1 MDKMKNSGMSE
12 TMQTLTRKSA
22 CVMLSLLLLLSAVL
36 PVKAAAETASAKVV
50 RVGSFEDTFNYVNEK
65 GARKG
70 YGYELLE
77 TLSGYTGW
85 QFEYVTCDWSD
96 CFEKLKNGEV
106 DIIGGISYTEDR
118 TQEMLFSDESMG
130 VEKYYLYAD
139 LSRADISAS
148 DFKTLNGKKIG
159 VLMGTEPEVMLAEW
173 EEKYGLKT
181 EHVNISNN
189 EDVKQ
194 KLANHEIDCFV
205 SLEESFWAE
214 RGISTITRVGES
226 GIYYAINKNRPD
238 IKEELDDAMRALDE
252 AVPFYTADLYKRY
265 FSMDYTP
272 ILTGEEKAWLRKHG
286 AIRMGFLASDSGVST
301 YDPATGEFT
310 GVITDYIQFAAD
322 CLGNQELEFQLV
334 GYDSKEAEL
343 DALKSGEIDMIFHCD
358 QNPNLAEE
366 YHFACT
372 NTTWTSNLMAVTNK
386 QHFNENN
393 VNRIVVPQNKLSLKK
408 YLAFYY
414 PQWEIVDCD
423 TQEDAARLVK
433 DGQADCFVT
442 GISSENKYSKKYSF
456 YSVPLVNPVR
466 SCFAVNSGNRS
477 LLSILN
483 KTIKAMPVNM
493 LAGALAMYK
502 SSARKV
508 TLSDFIRDNFFKVML
523 ISSIAVAVVLL
534 TILMLLQKARKAEAA
549 ARKAASD
556 TQELNAKLQVAVE
569 KAESANRAKSTF
581 LSNMSHD
588 IRTPMNAI
596 IGFTTLAL
604 SNIDDTDR
612 VKDYLG
618 KTLASSN
625 HLLSLIN
632 DVLDMSRIESGKI
645 HLEEVEVNLS
655 DVLHDLKTIVS
666 GQIYAKQ
673 LELYM
678 DAMDVT
684 DEDVYCDK
692 TRLNQILLNLLS
704 NAIKFTPAGG
714 TVSVRVRQLAGK
726 VRGCGQYEFRIKD
739 NGIGMSQEFAQKIFE
754 PFERERTST
763 VSRIQGTGLGMA
775 ITKNIVDM
783 MGGTIEV
790 QTAQGKGTEFTVCVP
805 MRAQTEQRPVEKI
818 TELEGL
824 KALVVDDDFN
834 TCDSVTK
841 MLVKVGMRAE
851 WTLSGKEAVL
861 RARQSIEMSDVYHAY
876 IIDWRLP
883 DMNGI
888 EVTRQIRS
896 LHDDTPI
903 IILTAY
909 DWSDIEVEA
918 KAAGVTAFCAK
929 PMFMSDLRET
939 LMSALG
945 QKPADAVQ
953 RLLPEKNADFKGK
966 HILLVEDNELNREIA
981 QEILREYGFLVDSA
995 ENGAVAVEKVSTTAP
1010 GSYDL
1015 VLMDVQMPI
1024 MDGYTAT
1031 RKIRARRPK
1040 PLKSLRRHH
1049 GAGGRLGTQ
1058 RRRVGHHPP
1067 LQTLRKAQL
1076 QPCGGRR
1083 QPHEAHEHCH
1093 EAAVL
1098 SAVPAGLY

>member
-96 CFEKLKNGEV
+96 CFEKLKNGEI

-118 TQEMLFSDESMG
+118 TQEMLFSDEPMG

-301 YDPATGEFT
+301 FDPATGEFT

-393 VNRIVVPQNKLSLKK
+393 VNRIAVPQNKLSLKK

-508 TLSDFIRDNFFKVML
+508 TLSDFIKDNFFKVML

-918 KAAGVTAFCAK
+918 KAAGVTAFCSK

-945 QKPADAVQ
+945 QKSADAVQ
-953 RLLPEKNADFKGK
+953 GLLPEKNADFKGK

-981 QEILREYGFLVDSA
+981 QEILQEYGFLVDTA
-995 ENGAVAVEKVSTTAP
+995 ENGAVAVEKVSTAAP

-1031 RKIRARRPK
+1031 RKIRALDDPARAKLPILAMTANAFDEDRRNALESGMNGFLSK
-1040 PLKSLRRHH
+1040 PIVIDDLV
-1049 GAGGRLGTQ
+1049 Q
-1058 RRRVGHHPP
+1058 E
-1067 LQTLRKAQL
+1067 LRKIL
-1076 QPCGGRR
+1076 
-1083 QPHEAHEHCH
+1083 
-1093 EAAVL
+1093 
-1098 SAVPAGLY
+1098 

>member
-77 TLSGYTGW
+77 TLSGYAGW

-96 CFEKLKNGEV
+96 CFEKLKNGEI

-118 TQEMLFSDESMG
+118 TQEMLFSDEPMG

-301 YDPATGEFT
+301 FDPATGEFT

-343 DALKSGEIDMIFHCD
+343 DALKSGEIDMIFHFD
-358 QNPNLAEE
+358 QSPNLAEE

-372 NTTWTSNLMAVTNK
+372 NTTWTSNLMVVTN
-386 QHFNENN
+386 QQLFTENK
-393 VNRIVVPQNKLSLKK
+393 VNRVAVPQNKISLTR
-408 YLAFYY
+408 YLALYY

-423 TQEDAARLVK
+423 TQEDAIKLVK
-433 DGQADCFVT
+433 DGQADCFIT
-442 GISSENKYSKKYSF
+442 GVSSEEKYSKNHGF
-456 YSVPLVNPVR
+456 YSVLLPNPAK

-483 KTIKAMPVNM
+483 KTIKAMPTNM
-493 LAGALAMYK
+493 LTGSLAMYK
-502 SSARKV
+502 SSSRKV
-508 TLSDFIRDNFFKVML
+508 TLSDFIKDNFFMVL
-523 ISSIAVAVVLL
+523 LVSSIAVAAILL
-534 TILMLLQKARKAEAA
+534 TILKLLRKARKAEAA
-549 ARKAASD
+549 ARKAAND
-556 TQELNAKLQVAVE
+556 TQELNAKLQIAVE
-569 KAESANRAKSTF
+569 KAESANHAKSTF
-581 LSNMSHD
+581 LFNMSHD

-596 IGFTTLAL
+596 IGYA
-604 SNIDDTDR
+604 D
-612 VKDYLG
+612 
-618 KTLASSN
+618 LASR
-625 HLLSLIN
+625 HLDDPAKLKNYMENIQVCGQNLLMLLN
-632 DVLDMSRIESGKI
+632 NVLDLARIENDKTEMEYS
-645 HLEEVEVNLS
+645 VS
-655 DVLHDLKTIVS
+655 DIEKDFRNCVAMFRNQADSK
-666 GQIYAKQ
+666 GQTLTVTTQLQYPYIYADIPH
-673 LELYM
+673 LTEIC
-678 DAMDVT
+678 T
-684 DEDVYCDK
+684 
-692 TRLNQILLNLLS
+692 NLVS
-704 NAIKFTPAGG
+704 NAVKYTGAGG
-714 TVSVRVRQLAGK
+714 TIRCNVTQKSGEKEGWCDTVITVA
-726 VRGCGQYEFRIKD
+726 D
-739 NGIGMSQEFAQKIFE
+739 NGIGMSQEFQKHIFE

-763 VSRIQGTGLGMA
+763 VSKVEGSGIGMGIVKKLVGL
-775 ITKNIVDM
+775 
-783 MGGTIEV
+783 MGGTVEV
-790 QTAQGKGTEFTVCVP
+790 ESRIGVGSTFTVTIPCRIASEDETQAKRETNPSDQKCLCGTRILLTEDNDLNAEIAVELLQEEGCTVDRAKDGVECVD
-805 MRAQTEQRPVEKI
+805 MLEKAAYGTYQLILMDIQMPV
-818 TELEGL
+818 
-824 KALVVDDDFN
+824 
-834 TCDSVTK
+834 
-841 MLVKVGMRAE
+841 
-851 WTLSGKEAVL
+851 
-861 RARQSIEMSDVYHAY
+861 
-876 IIDWRLP
+876 
-883 DMNGI
+883 MNG
-888 EVTRQIRS
+888 
-896 LHDDTPI
+896 
-903 IILTAY
+903 Y
-909 DWSDIEVEA
+909 D
-918 KAAGVTAFCAK
+918 AA
-929 PMFMSDLRET
+929 
-939 LMSALG
+939 
-945 QKPADAVQ
+945 
-953 RLLPEKNADFKGK
+953 
-966 HILLVEDNELNREIA
+966 
-981 QEILREYGFLVDSA
+981 
-995 ENGAVAVEKVSTTAP
+995 
-1010 GSYDL
+1010 
-1015 VLMDVQMPI
+1015 
-1024 MDGYTAT
+1024 
-1031 RKIRARRPK
+1031 RKIRGLDDPQKANIPIIAMTANAFTEDRQVALDAGMNDHIAK
-1040 PLKSLRRHH
+1040 PINMNVL
-1049 GAGGRLGTQ
+1049 
-1058 RRRVGHHPP
+1058 VP
-1067 LQTLRKAQL
+1067 TLRKYL
-1076 QPCGGRR
+1076 
-1083 QPHEAHEHCH
+1083 
-1093 EAAVL
+1093 
-1098 SAVPAGLY
+1098 

>member
-96 CFEKLKNGEV
+96 CFEKLKNGEI

-118 TQEMLFSDESMG
+118 TQEMLFSDEPMG

-301 YDPATGEFT
+301 FDPATGEFT

-393 VNRIVVPQNKLSLKK
+393 VNRIAVPQNKLSLKK

-508 TLSDFIRDNFFKVML
+508 TLSDFIKDNFFKVML

-763 VSRIQGTGLGMA
+763 VSGIQGTGLGMA

-861 RARQSIEMSDVYHAY
+861 RARQSIEMSDAYHAY

-995 ENGAVAVEKVSTTAP
+995 ENGAVAVEKVSTAAP

-1031 RKIRARRPK
+1031 RKIRALDDPARAKLPILAMTANAFDEDRRNALESGMNGFLSK
-1040 PLKSLRRHH
+1040 PIVIDDLV
-1049 GAGGRLGTQ
+1049 Q
-1058 RRRVGHHPP
+1058 E
-1067 LQTLRKAQL
+1067 LRKIL
-1076 QPCGGRR
+1076 
-1083 QPHEAHEHCH
+1083 
-1093 EAAVL
+1093 
-1098 SAVPAGLY
+1098 

>member
-96 CFEKLKNGEV
+96 CFEKLKNGEI

-118 TQEMLFSDESMG
+118 TQEMLFSDEPMG

-148 DFKTLNGKKIG
+148 DFKTLNGQKIG
-159 VLMGTEPEVMLAEW
+159 VLMGTEPEVMLTEW
-173 EEKYGLKT
+173 EEKYVLET

-238 IKEELDDAMRALDE
+238 IKEELDDAMRALNE
-252 AVPFYTADLYKRY
+252 AAPFYTADLYKRY

-393 VNRIVVPQNKLSLKK
+393 VNRIAVPQNKLSLKK

-508 TLSDFIRDNFFKVML
+508 TLSDFIKDNFFKVML

-861 RARQSIEMSDVYHAY
+861 RARQSIEMSDAYHAY

-918 KAAGVTAFCAK
+918 KAAGVTAFCSK

-966 HILLVEDNELNREIA
+966 HILPVEDNELNREIA
-981 QEILREYGFLVDSA
+981 QEILQEYGFLVDTA
-995 ENGAVAVEKVSTTAP
+995 ENGAVAVEKVSTAAP

-1031 RKIRARRPK
+1031 RKIRALDDPARAKLPILAMTANAFDEDRRNALESGMNGFLSK
-1040 PLKSLRRHH
+1040 PIVIGDLVQELHKIL
-1049 GAGGRLGTQ
+1049 
-1058 RRRVGHHPP
+1058 
-1067 LQTLRKAQL
+1067 
-1076 QPCGGRR
+1076 
-1083 QPHEAHEHCH
+1083 
-1093 EAAVL
+1093 
-1098 SAVPAGLY
+1098 

>member
-1 MDKMKNSGMSE
+1 
-12 TMQTLTRKSA
+12 MQTLTRKSA

-96 CFEKLKNGEV
+96 CFEKLKNGEI

-118 TQEMLFSDESMG
+118 TQEMLFSDEPMG

-301 YDPATGEFT
+301 FDPATGEFT

-393 VNRIVVPQNKLSLKK
+393 VNRIAVPQNKLSLKK

-508 TLSDFIRDNFFKVML
+508 TLSDFIKDNFFKVML

-596 IGFTTLAL
+596 IGFTTLAI
-604 SNIDDTDR
+604 SNIDDKDR
-612 VKDYLG
+612 VKDYLS

-666 GQIYAKQ
+666 GQIFAKQ

-678 DAMDVT
+678 DVMDVT

-918 KAAGVTAFCAK
+918 KAAGVTAFCSK

-939 LMSALG
+939 LMSSLG

-981 QEILREYGFLVDSA
+981 QEILREYGFLVDTA
-995 ENGAVAVEKVSTTAP
+995 ENGAVAVEKVSTAAP

-1031 RKIRARRPK
+1031 RKIRALDDPARAKLPILAMTANAFDEDRRNALESGMNGFLSK
-1040 PLKSLRRHH
+1040 PIVIDDLVQELHKIL
-1049 GAGGRLGTQ
+1049 
-1058 RRRVGHHPP
+1058 
-1067 LQTLRKAQL
+1067 
-1076 QPCGGRR
+1076 
-1083 QPHEAHEHCH
+1083 
-1093 EAAVL
+1093 
-1098 SAVPAGLY
+1098 

>member
-36 PVKAAAETASAKVV
+36 PVKAAEETAPAKVV

-96 CFEKLKNGEV
+96 CFEKLKNGEI

-118 TQEMLFSDESMG
+118 TQEMLFSDEPMG

-238 IKEELDDAMRALDE
+238 IKEELDNAMRALDE
-252 AVPFYTADLYKRY
+252 AAPFYTADLYKRY
-265 FSMDYTP
+265 FSLDYIP
-272 ILTGEEKAWLRKHG
+272 ILTGEEKAWLKEHG
-286 AIRMGFLASDSGVST
+286 AIKMGFLTSDSGVST
-301 YDPATGEFT
+301 FDPATGEFT

-343 DALKSGEIDMIFHCD
+343 DALKSGEIDMIFHFD
-358 QNPNLAEE
+358 QSPNLAEE

-393 VNRIVVPQNKLSLKK
+393 VNRIAVPQNKLSLKK

-423 TQEDAARLVK
+423 TQEDAAKLVK

-442 GISSENKYSKKYSF
+442 WISSENKYSKKYSF
-456 YSVPLVNPVR
+456 YSVPLLNPVK

-508 TLSDFIRDNFFKVML
+508 TLSDFIKDNFFKVML

-918 KAAGVTAFCAK
+918 KAAGVTAFCSK

-945 QKPADAVQ
+945 QKSADAVQ
-953 RLLPEKNADFKGK
+953 GLLPEKNADFKGK

-981 QEILREYGFLVDSA
+981 QEILQEYGFLVDTA
-995 ENGAVAVEKVSTTAP
+995 ENGAVAVEKVSTAAP

-1031 RKIRARRPK
+1031 RKIRALDDPARAKLPILAMTANAFDEDRRNALESGMNGFLSK
-1040 PLKSLRRHH
+1040 PIVIDDLVQELHKIL
-1049 GAGGRLGTQ
+1049 
-1058 RRRVGHHPP
+1058 
-1067 LQTLRKAQL
+1067 
-1076 QPCGGRR
+1076 
-1083 QPHEAHEHCH
+1083 
-1093 EAAVL
+1093 
-1098 SAVPAGLY
+1098 

>member
-1 MDKMKNSGMSE
+1 
-12 TMQTLTRKSA
+12 MQTLTRKSA

-96 CFEKLKNGEV
+96 CFEKLENGEI
-106 DIIGGISYTEDR
+106 DIMGGISYTEDR
-118 TQEMLFSDESMG
+118 TEEMLFSDEPMG

-301 YDPATGEFT
+301 FDPATGEFT

-393 VNRIVVPQNKLSLKK
+393 VNRIAVPQNKLSLKK

-508 TLSDFIRDNFFKVML
+508 TLSDFIKDNFFKALLV
-523 ISSIAVAVVLL
+523 SSIAVAAILL
-534 TILMLLQKARKAEAA
+534 TILKLLRKARKAEAA

-918 KAAGVTAFCAK
+918 KAAGVTAFCSK

-995 ENGAVAVEKVSTTAP
+995 ENGAVAVEKVSTAAP

-1031 RKIRARRPK
+1031 RKIRALDDPARAKIPILAMTANAFDEDRRNALESGMNGFLSK
-1040 PLKSLRRHH
+1040 PIVIDDLVQELHKIL
-1049 GAGGRLGTQ
+1049 
-1058 RRRVGHHPP
+1058 
-1067 LQTLRKAQL
+1067 
-1076 QPCGGRR
+1076 
-1083 QPHEAHEHCH
+1083 
-1093 EAAVL
+1093 
-1098 SAVPAGLY
+1098 

>member
-1 MDKMKNSGMSE
+1 
-12 TMQTLTRKSA
+12 MQTLTRKSA

-36 PVKAAAETASAKVV
+36 PAKAAAETASAKVV

-96 CFEKLKNGEV
+96 CFEKLKNGEI

-118 TQEMLFSDESMG
+118 TQEMLFSDEPMG

-301 YDPATGEFT
+301 FDPATGEFT

-393 VNRIVVPQNKLSLKK
+393 VNRIAVPQNKLSLKK

-508 TLSDFIRDNFFKVML
+508 TLSDFIKDNFFKVML

-569 KAESANRAKSTF
+569 KAETANRAKSTF

-678 DAMDVT
+678 DVMDVT

-726 VRGCGQYEFRIKD
+726 VHGCGQYEFRIKD

-763 VSRIQGTGLGMA
+763 VSGIQGTGLGMA

-918 KAAGVTAFCAK
+918 KAAGVTAFCSK

-981 QEILREYGFLVDSA
+981 QEILQEYGFLVDSA
-995 ENGAVAVEKVSTTAP
+995 ENGAVAVEKVSTAAP

-1031 RKIRARRPK
+1031 RKIRALDDPARAKLPILAMTANAFDEDRRNALESGMNGFLSK
-1040 PLKSLRRHH
+1040 PIVIGDLVQELHKIL
-1049 GAGGRLGTQ
+1049 
-1058 RRRVGHHPP
+1058 
-1067 LQTLRKAQL
+1067 
-1076 QPCGGRR
+1076 
-1083 QPHEAHEHCH
+1083 
-1093 EAAVL
+1093 
-1098 SAVPAGLY
+1098 

>member
-1 MDKMKNSGMSE
+1 MADEKRKPKRSCHFRQKWLPAVCAILLLVLLAVGLSVRYISFVSQTIYQESTSHLEEVLHKSNNMLKEMVRKNLTYLHLYNGFLASTSDEAEIQAYIEAAQQDTGFVGFYFLSYDGNYMTVTGETGYLGLQANLDEKLSKGEDIVMNAALPGKPQMLVFASPKTQGSYRGFAYDAIAIAYYNDAVLKLLDNSAFQGNASNYVIYPDGRVVIDNSVNRKETVYNFIAMLRDYSDLSEGQILALSDAFAQGSSGNLRVKLGDTSYYLVYEGTAVQSWTMLGLVPVRVVNASLDKLWFRTAQIVAGITVGMAVLVILLIVRRSHTTLRRKNTEISYRDE
-12 TMQTLTRKSA
+12 LFKK
-22 CVMLSLLLLLSAVL
+22 LSLNVDDVFLMLDAETAKVDYVSPNIERLLGIPWKEVRQDARVLAALHPKDSPDRDKNYLEGLLSGQQREWDDEYVHLETGERRWFHIVAMGSEVEGRTKHILVMSDRTADKQVNQALSDAV
-36 PVKAAAETASAKVV
+36 AAAET
-50 RVGSFEDTFNYVNEK
+50 
-65 GARKG
+65 
-70 YGYELLE
+70 
-77 TLSGYTGW
+77 
-85 QFEYVTCDWSD
+85 
-96 CFEKLKNGEV
+96 
-106 DIIGGISYTEDR
+106 
-118 TQEMLFSDESMG
+118 
-130 VEKYYLYAD
+130 
-139 LSRADISAS
+139 
-148 DFKTLNGKKIG
+148 
-159 VLMGTEPEVMLAEW
+159 
-173 EEKYGLKT
+173 
-181 EHVNISNN
+181 
-189 EDVKQ
+189 
-194 KLANHEIDCFV
+194 
-205 SLEESFWAE
+205 
-214 RGISTITRVGES
+214 
-226 GIYYAINKNRPD
+226 
-238 IKEELDDAMRALDE
+238 
-252 AVPFYTADLYKRY
+252 
-265 FSMDYTP
+265 
-272 ILTGEEKAWLRKHG
+272 
-286 AIRMGFLASDSGVST
+286 
-301 YDPATGEFT
+301 
-310 GVITDYIQFAAD
+310 
-322 CLGNQELEFQLV
+322 
-334 GYDSKEAEL
+334 
-343 DALKSGEIDMIFHCD
+343 
-358 QNPNLAEE
+358 
-366 YHFACT
+366 
-372 NTTWTSNLMAVTNK
+372 
-386 QHFNENN
+386 
-393 VNRIVVPQNKLSLKK
+393 
-408 YLAFYY
+408 
-414 PQWEIVDCD
+414 
-423 TQEDAARLVK
+423 
-433 DGQADCFVT
+433 
-442 GISSENKYSKKYSF
+442 
-456 YSVPLVNPVR
+456 
-466 SCFAVNSGNRS
+466 
-477 LLSILN
+477 
-483 KTIKAMPVNM
+483 
-493 LAGALAMYK
+493 
-502 SSARKV
+502 
-508 TLSDFIRDNFFKVML
+508 
-523 ISSIAVAVVLL
+523 
-534 TILMLLQKARKAEAA
+534 
-549 ARKAASD
+549 
-556 TQELNAKLQVAVE
+556 
-569 KAESANRAKSTF
+569 ANRAKSTF

-604 SNIDDTDR
+604 SNIDDKDR
-612 VKDYLG
+612 VKDYLS

-632 DVLDMSRIESGKI
+632 DVLDMSRIESGKL

-783 MGGTIEV
+783 MGGTIKV
-790 QTAQGKGTEFTVCVP
+790 QTAQGKGSEFIICLP
-805 MRAQTEQRPVEKI
+805 MRTQAEHRPVEKI

-896 LHDDTPI
+896 LHEDTPI

-918 KAAGVTAFCAK
+918 KAAGVTAFCSK

-945 QKPADAVQ
+945 QNQTDAAQ
-953 RLLPEKNADFKGK
+953 ELLPQKNADFKGRR
-966 HILLVEDNELNREIA
+966 ILLVEDNELNREIA
-981 QEILREYGFLVDSA
+981 QEILREYGFRVDTA
-995 ENGAVAVEKVSTTAP
+995 ENGAVAVEKVCTAAP

-1015 VLMDVQMPI
+1015 VLMDVQMPV

-1031 RKIRARRPK
+1031 RKIRALDDPARAKLPILAMTANAFDEDRRNALESGMNGFLSK
-1040 PLKSLRRHH
+1040 PIVIGDLVQELHKIL
-1049 GAGGRLGTQ
+1049 
-1058 RRRVGHHPP
+1058 
-1067 LQTLRKAQL
+1067 
-1076 QPCGGRR
+1076 
-1083 QPHEAHEHCH
+1083 
-1093 EAAVL
+1093 
-1098 SAVPAGLY
+1098 

>member
-1 MDKMKNSGMSE
+1 
-12 TMQTLTRKSA
+12 MQTLTRKSA

-77 TLSGYTGW
+77 TLSGYAGW

-96 CFEKLKNGEV
+96 CFEKLKNGEI

-118 TQEMLFSDESMG
+118 TQEMLFSDEPMG

-301 YDPATGEFT
+301 FDPATGEFT

-393 VNRIVVPQNKLSLKK
+393 VNRIAVPQNKLSLKK

-508 TLSDFIRDNFFKVML
+508 TLSDFIKDNFFKVML

-763 VSRIQGTGLGMA
+763 VSGIQGTGLGMA

-790 QTAQGKGTEFTVCVP
+790 QTAQGKGTEFIIRVP
-805 MRAQTEQRPVEKI
+805 LRVQTEHRPVEKI

-995 ENGAVAVEKVSTTAP
+995 ENGAVAVEKVSTAAP

-1031 RKIRARRPK
+1031 RKIRALDDPARAKLPILAMTANAFDEDRRNALESGMNGFLSK
-1040 PLKSLRRHH
+1040 PIVIDDLV
-1049 GAGGRLGTQ
+1049 Q
-1058 RRRVGHHPP
+1058 E
-1067 LQTLRKAQL
+1067 LRKIL
-1076 QPCGGRR
+1076 
-1083 QPHEAHEHCH
+1083 
-1093 EAAVL
+1093 
-1098 SAVPAGLY
+1098 

>member
-1 MDKMKNSGMSE
+1 MADEKRKPKRSCHPRQKWLPAAAAILLLVLLAVGLSVRYISFVSQTIYQESTSHLEEVLHKSNNMLKEMVRKNVTYLHLYNGFLENTSDEDEIQAYIKQAQKNTGFADFYFLTYDGNYMTVTGETGYLGLQANLDEQLSEGKDIVMNTSLPGRPQMLAFICPKTHGCYRGFAYDAIAISYYNGAVLRLLDNSAFEGNASNYVIYPDGRVVIDNSVNRKETIYNFIAMLRSYSDLSEEQITELSNAFAQGSSGNLKVKLGDTSYYLVYEGTAVQNWTMVGLVPVSIVNASLDKLWFYTIQIVAGITVGIAVLVILLIVRRSHTTLRRKNTEISYRDE
-12 TMQTLTRKSA
+12 LFQK
-22 CVMLSLLLLLSAVL
+22 LSLNVDDVFLMLDAETSKVDYVSPNIERLLGIPWREVRQDARVLATLHPKDDPERDKNYLKGLLSGQQREWDTEYEHRETKERRWFHNIAMGSEVEGRAKYILVMSDRTADRQVNQALSNAV
-36 PVKAAAETASAKVV
+36 AAAET
-50 RVGSFEDTFNYVNEK
+50 
-65 GARKG
+65 
-70 YGYELLE
+70 
-77 TLSGYTGW
+77 
-85 QFEYVTCDWSD
+85 
-96 CFEKLKNGEV
+96 
-106 DIIGGISYTEDR
+106 
-118 TQEMLFSDESMG
+118 
-130 VEKYYLYAD
+130 
-139 LSRADISAS
+139 
-148 DFKTLNGKKIG
+148 
-159 VLMGTEPEVMLAEW
+159 
-173 EEKYGLKT
+173 
-181 EHVNISNN
+181 
-189 EDVKQ
+189 
-194 KLANHEIDCFV
+194 
-205 SLEESFWAE
+205 
-214 RGISTITRVGES
+214 
-226 GIYYAINKNRPD
+226 
-238 IKEELDDAMRALDE
+238 
-252 AVPFYTADLYKRY
+252 
-265 FSMDYTP
+265 
-272 ILTGEEKAWLRKHG
+272 
-286 AIRMGFLASDSGVST
+286 
-301 YDPATGEFT
+301 
-310 GVITDYIQFAAD
+310 
-322 CLGNQELEFQLV
+322 
-334 GYDSKEAEL
+334 
-343 DALKSGEIDMIFHCD
+343 
-358 QNPNLAEE
+358 
-366 YHFACT
+366 
-372 NTTWTSNLMAVTNK
+372 
-386 QHFNENN
+386 
-393 VNRIVVPQNKLSLKK
+393 
-408 YLAFYY
+408 
-414 PQWEIVDCD
+414 
-423 TQEDAARLVK
+423 
-433 DGQADCFVT
+433 
-442 GISSENKYSKKYSF
+442 
-456 YSVPLVNPVR
+456 
-466 SCFAVNSGNRS
+466 
-477 LLSILN
+477 
-483 KTIKAMPVNM
+483 
-493 LAGALAMYK
+493 
-502 SSARKV
+502 
-508 TLSDFIRDNFFKVML
+508 
-523 ISSIAVAVVLL
+523 
-534 TILMLLQKARKAEAA
+534 
-549 ARKAASD
+549 
-556 TQELNAKLQVAVE
+556 
-569 KAESANRAKSTF
+569 ANRAKSTF

-596 IGFTTLAL
+596 IGFTTLAI
-604 SNIDDTDR
+604 SNINDTER

-678 DAMDVT
+678 DVMDVT

-739 NGIGMSQEFAQKIFE
+739 NGIGMSQEFAKKIFE

-861 RARQSIEMSDVYHAY
+861 RARQSIEMSDAYHAY

-888 EVTRQIRS
+888 EVTRRIRS
-896 LHDDTPI
+896 LNDDTPI

-945 QKPADAVQ
+945 QKQTDAAQ
-953 RLLPEKNADFKGK
+953 GLLPDKNADFKGK

-981 QEILREYGFLVDSA
+981 QEILQEYGFLVDSA
-995 ENGAVAVEKVSTTAP
+995 ENGAVAVEKVSTAAP

-1031 RKIRARRPK
+1031 RQIRALDDPARAKLPILAMTANAFDEDRRNALESGMNGFLSK
-1040 PLKSLRRHH
+1040 PIVIGDLVQELHKIL
-1049 GAGGRLGTQ
+1049 
-1058 RRRVGHHPP
+1058 
-1067 LQTLRKAQL
+1067 
-1076 QPCGGRR
+1076 
-1083 QPHEAHEHCH
+1083 
-1093 EAAVL
+1093 
-1098 SAVPAGLY
+1098 